1 MFEISRT
8 VTRRIIENYYFA
20 VDEKIMAELNHYLDA
35 EFGIAPITED
45 EAAAF
50 MAIYSGYGEY
60 NCPADYLSSKYT
72 ARAKELCK
80 VEGWSGQEYSIFLY
94 RVVGEF
100 LNDYVWSNF
109 DETIDSDIECWDDKL
124 YITKG
129 R

>member
-1 MFEISRT
+1 MFEIRRT

-50 MAIYSGYGEY
+50 MAIHCGYGEY

-72 ARAKELCK
+72 ARAEELCK
-80 VEGWSGQEYSIFLY
+80 VEGWDGQECSIFLF
-94 RVVGEF
+94 RAVGEF
-100 LNDYVWSNF
+100 LDEYVWESF
-109 DETIDSDIECWDDKL
+109 KETIASDTESWTDELRVI
-124 YITKG
+124 KG
-129 R
+129 L

>member
-1 MFEISRT
+1 MFEINRDVTCT
-8 VTRRIIENYYFA
+8 VFQNYHFT
-20 VDEKIMAELNHYLDA
+20 VDEKVMAELNHYLDA
-35 EFGIAPITED
+35 EFGVAPITEE

-50 MAIYSGYGEY
+50 MAIYCHYSEY

-109 DETIDSDIECWDDKL
+109 EETIDSDTECWDDKL
-124 YITKG
+124 YTIKG
-129 R
+129 

>member
-35 EFGIAPITED
+35 EFGIAPITEE

-50 MAIYSGYGEY
+50 MAIYCHYDEY

-109 DETIDSDIECWDDKL
+109 EETIDSDTECWDDKL
-124 YITKG
+124 YTIKG
-129 R
+129 

>member
-1 MFEISRT
+1 MFEINRT
-8 VTRRIIENYYFA
+8 VTRRVIENYYFS
-20 VDEKIMAELNHYLDA
+20 VDEKIMAELNHYLDT

-50 MAIYSGYGEY
+50 MAIYCGYGEY

-80 VEGWSGQEYSIFLY
+80 VEGWNGQECSIFLY

-100 LNDYVWSNF
+100 FNDYVWSNF
-109 DETIDSDIECWDDKL
+109 KETIDSDIDCWDDKL

>member
-1 MFEISRT
+1 MFEINRT
-8 VTRRIIENYYFA
+8 VTRRVVEKYYFA
-20 VDEKIMAELNHYLDA
+20 VDEKIMAELNHYLDI
-35 EFGIAPITED
+35 EFGITPITEE

-50 MAIYSGYGEY
+50 MAIYCGYGEY
-60 NCPADYLSSKYT
+60 NCPKDYLGSNYT

-80 VEGWSGQEYSIFLY
+80 VEGSDGREYSIFLY

-124 YITKG
+124 CTIKG
-129 R
+129 